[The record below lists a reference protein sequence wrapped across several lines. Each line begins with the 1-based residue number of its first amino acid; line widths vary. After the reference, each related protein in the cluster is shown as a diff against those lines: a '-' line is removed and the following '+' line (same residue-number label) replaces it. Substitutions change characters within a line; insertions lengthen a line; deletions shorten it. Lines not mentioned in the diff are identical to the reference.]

1 MTRDTRVA
9 RSEVLKFHHLTH
21 PEPEETMPRTT
32 LHLCCGALLL
42 ALLATPGAAQHRSV
56 SVNNSQWTHTSTDH
70 GHRLEI
76 RATGE
81 VELNEEGDW
90 VESLPSGGRLVVEEE
105 GRGPERRAEFR
116 PEGSGVRVVYFVDG
130 RERAMD
136 AEGQAWVRRTLG
148 HAARE
153 GGLGAD
159 RRVARIRARRGVAGV
174 LEEIG
179 RIRSDVGRRQ
189 YFAALFRGDP
199 LRDDEFARSLREVGR
214 IGSDVEKRLVLTGA
228 MGAARGR
235 RLASLLEAAGTIDS
249 DVETRLVLSQ
259 VVAGHSLEDE
269 TARDAFFAALDGMG
283 SDVERRLL
291 LSSLVSRE
299 TPSRALLLDALRSAR
314 RIGSDVEKRLVLTRV
329 PVARLEDEVVSRAFM
344 DVTRTIRSDVERSLV
359 LRHLARSG
367 R

>member
-1 MTRDTRVA
+1 
-9 RSEVLKFHHLTH
+9 
-21 PEPEETMPRTT
+21 MPRTT
-32 LHLCCGALLL
+32 LHLALLL
-42 ALLATPGAAQHRSV
+42 ALLATPGAAQQRHVR
-56 SVNNSQWTHTSTDH
+56 VNNSNWTHTSIDN

-81 VELNEEGDW
+81 VELNEAGDW
-90 VESLPSGGRLVVEEE
+90 VESLAPGGRLVVEEE

-116 PEGSGVRVVYFVDG
+116 PDGSGVRVLYFVDG

-159 RRVARIRARRGVAGV
+159 RRVQRIRARRGVGGV

-179 RIRSDVGRRQ
+179 RIRSDVARRL
-189 YFAALFRGDP
+189 YFSALFRGDP
-199 LRDDEFARSLREVGR
+199 LRDDDYARALREVGR
-214 IGSDVEKRLVLTGA
+214 IRSDVEKRLVLTGA
-228 MGAARGR
+228 MGAARGG
-235 RLASLLEAAGTIDS
+235 RLAPLLEATGTIDS

-259 VVAGHSLEDE
+259 VASRYSLDDGA
-269 TARDAFFAALDGMG
+269 TRQAFFAALDGMD
-283 SDVERRLL
+283 SDVERRLV
-291 LSSLVSRE
+291 LSALVGGE
-299 TPSRALLLDALRSAR
+299 TPSRAVLLGALRSTQ
-314 RIGSDVEKRLVLTRV
+314 RIRSDVEKRLVLMRV
-329 PVARLEDEVVSRAFM
+329 PVARLDDDEISREYM
-344 DVTRTIRSDVERSLV
+344 DATRTIRSDVERSLV

>member
-1 MTRDTRVA
+1 
-9 RSEVLKFHHLTH
+9 
-21 PEPEETMPRTT
+21 MPRTT
-32 LHLCCGALLL
+32 LHLSYGALLL
-42 ALLATPGAAQHRSV
+42 ALLATPGAAQQNHVR
-56 SVNNSQWTHTSTDH
+56 VNNSNWTHTSIDN
-70 GHRLEI
+70 GHRVEI

-81 VELNEEGDW
+81 VELNEAGDW

-116 PEGSGVRVVYFVDG
+116 PDGSGVRVLYFVDG

-136 AEGQAWVRRTLG
+136 PEGQAWVRRTLG

-159 RRVARIRARRGVAGV
+159 RRVQRIRARRGVGGV

-189 YFAALFRGDP
+189 YFSALFRGDP
-199 LRDDEFARSLREVGR
+199 LRDDEYARALREVGR
-214 IGSDVEKRLVLTGA
+214 IRSDVEKRLVLTGA
-228 MGAARGR
+228 MSAARGGG
-235 RLASLLEAAGTIDS
+235 RLAPLLEATGTIDS

-259 VVAGHSLEDE
+259 VVSRYSLDDGA
-269 TARDAFFAALDGMG
+269 TRQAFFAALDDMD
-283 SDVERRLL
+283 SDVERRLV
-291 LSSLVSRE
+291 LSSLVGRE
-299 TPSRALLLDALRSAR
+299 TSRAVLIGALRSTG
-314 RIGSDVEKRLVLTRV
+314 RIRSDVEKRLVLMRV
-329 PVARLEDEVVSRAFM
+329 PVARLDDDGVSGAYM
-344 DVTRTIRSDVERSLV
+344 DATRTIRSDVERSLV